1 MAFGEL
7 FAVTGVMID
16 VEHRTHDLDDVRPL
30 VGRAE
35 IEATA
40 REWFDQTPTFDY
52 EIVDLLADATRAV
65 KLWRYAVPI
74 DTERREFE
82 GMTWLACSNGE
93 ILEARVYF
101 DSYRLVDVQRRRPR
115 R

>member
-1 MAFGEL
+1 MAFGGL

-16 VEHRTHDLDDVRPL
+16 VEHRTHDLGDVRPL
-30 VGRAE
+30 EGRVE

-40 REWFDQTPTFDY
+40 RGWFDQTPSFEY

-74 DTERREFE
+74 GADRREFD
-82 GMTWLACSNGE
+82 GITWLSCSNGE

-101 DSYRLVDVQRRRPR
+101 DSYRLVDVQRRRQGR
-115 R
+115 